1 MKSLLYKEFHLV
13 IHPLFY
19 LVLLCGALLLIPQW
33 VYFVAVMY
41 FFFIT
46 LPNIFTMS
54 KAQNDI
60 GFSAML
66 PVRRQ
71 DIVKAR
77 MGSVIIL
84 EGLQILVTAVFAV
97 INMAIYPKGN
107 SLMDPNVAFIGF
119 VFILYGIFNVIFFP
133 MFYKTADKI
142 GIPVIVAMAAATL
155 FGTAVEFLIAFVPA
169 LRVFDSRGYLG
180 PQLAMLAGGIIL
192 YGLLNVVAYRK
203 STKNFDSIDL

>member
-19 LVLLCGALLLIPQW
+19 LVLLFGALLLIPEW

-46 LPNIFTMS
+46 LPNIFTTS

-77 MGSVIIL
+77 MASVIIL
-84 EGLQILVTAVFAV
+84 EVLQILLTAVFAA
-97 INMAIYPKGN
+97 INLAIYPNGN
-107 SLMDPNVAFIGF
+107 SLLDTNVTFIGC
-119 VFILYGIFNVIFFP
+119 VFIIYAIFNVIFFP
-133 MFYKTADKI
+133 MFYKTAYKI
-142 GIPVIVAMAAATL
+142 GVPVIVATIAVVLLAT
-155 FGTAVEFLIAFVPA
+155 GIEFLIVLVPA
-169 LRVFDSRGYLG
+169 LKVLDGRNFLV
-180 PQLAMLAGGIIL
+180 QLPVLAGGIVIFV
-192 YGLLNVVAYRK
+192 LLNMAAFRISSK
-203 STKNFDSIDL
+203 RFDRIDL